1 MNNSEKKLFSS
12 DYFSEEL
19 LQHTES
25 LIDMIKR
32 AHEEAIKRGIEA
44 NTIMIDNKL
53 AYVKGFE
60 FMETHRG
67 GFHHVSQYPLMI
79 LGMEVFTGDLSREFP
94 PGTGFV
100 VTHRD
105 TTTIDRI
112 REEAKDELIK
122 ELKEMSLK
130 DLLFK
135 LRIDEIED
143 Y

>member
-1 MNNSEKKLFSS
+1 MNNSEKKMFSS
-12 DYFSEEL
+12 DYFSEEV
-19 LQHTES
+19 LQQAES
-25 LIDMIKR
+25 LTDMIKR
-32 AHEEAIKRGIEA
+32 AHEEAVKRGIEA

-60 FMETHRG
+60 FLETCRG
-67 GFHHVSQYPLMI
+67 GFRYVDQYPPMI
-79 LGMEVFTGDLSREFP
+79 LGMEVFSCDLSREFP

-122 ELKEMSLK
+122 ELREMPLSEVAE
-130 DLLFK
+130 LL
-135 LRIDEIED
+135 RRED
-143 Y
+143 D